1 MHGKYI
7 YLATEDGSIK
17 ILKVKKTKID
27 FVRTLVK
34 VESKCLSIEL
44 VIDPKASE
52 KSLVKSLYAGYD
64 DSSMRKWDLSTGNSV
79 LHF

>member
-27 FVRTLVK
+27 YVRTLVK

-44 VIDPKASE
+44 AIDPKASE